1 MIFIGVCLI
10 YIYIYAYIGMKQIC
24 KYTWK
29 WRQIWKCANYVANGS
44 LLRLVSFIHKL
55 QTRVGLPRSLGRTFS
70 LWTNSLCFWA
80 GSHLIDV
87 QNPAPVEM
95 SKKLSLLGYLDNKY
109 DHTLTP
115 GLEPKLLMIL
125 DTIFSGPWYT
135 WWNRDSNLFESSP
148 FWSVRNH
155 RNHRFRDQLW
165 RSMRASS
172 VLELLLWN
180 HPLKDVFDPTNTF
193 TADVEVVRFY
203 SHFLGAA
210 MSKTK
215 QVSRHQ
221 LGTLPWGWRCWDGIK
236 SGHVEIRKSDTK
248 MVKQVC
254 FEDSCHVVTV
264 LPRSMKFLWFS
275 INQLAKPWLSS

>member
-1 MIFIGVCLI
+1 
-10 YIYIYAYIGMKQIC
+10 MKQIC

-55 QTRVGLPRSLGRTFS
+55 QTRVGLPRSLGRRFS
-70 LWTNSLCFWA
+70 LWTWTNSLCFWA
-80 GSHLIDV
+80 GSHFIDV

-115 GLEPKLLMIL
+115 GQEPKLLVIL

-135 WWNRDSNLFESSP
+135 WWNRDSNLLEPSP

-155 RNHRFRDQLW
+155 RNHRFRDQLL

-172 VLELLLWN
+172 VLELLCGIILWKMFLT
-180 HPLKDVFDPTNTF
+180 PPTLSQPMLRWWGSTLTSWVPQCPKPNRS
-193 TADVEVVRFY
+193 AD
-203 SHFLGAA
+203 
-210 MSKTK
+210 
-215 QVSRHQ
+215 
-221 LGTLPWGWRCWDGIK
+221 
-236 SGHVEIRKSDTK
+236 
-248 MVKQVC
+248 
-254 FEDSCHVVTV
+254 
-264 LPRSMKFLWFS
+264 
-275 INQLAKPWLSS
+275 IN